1 MALFRGS
8 SIGQQLIGLVLISLI
23 ATGVVTAMMSGW
35 IDARRQTALETERL
49 LQTARVIGSLAA
61 DPVRRGESAG
71 VFLAVR
77 SISQMPNIVYARI
90 ESAEGEVLAE
100 TGAGVRLNSDPYL
113 AGDASAPLWS
123 VFNSGTLMVSA
134 PVMSEGE
141 TVGKITLLSETPG
154 LKARIFS
161 AVLTSLAG
169 VGVALM
175 LGLFIALRMAR
186 RISRPITELA
196 AFTIA
201 VRESGDYALK
211 TDFVADGEVGGLVA
225 SFQLMMSGIK
235 ARDERIAAQVAGLEE
250 QVSER
255 TAELSVAK
263 IAAEEATSAKSEF
276 LAMMSHEIRTPM
288 NGILALSELL
298 ASANLPPRQRRYANV
313 IAKSGKSLLGII
325 NDILDF
331 SKVEAG
337 KLELEAVEVDLAEIA
352 EDVGS
357 LFAERAKEKGLDLA
371 VFVDPRIP
379 PVKADP
385 TRLRQVLSNLAN
397 NAIKFTE
404 TGGVLIAIEPGRAG
418 PGSVLFSVTD
428 TGCGI
433 PEDKL
438 PTLFEAFSQVDSSTT
453 RKHGGTGLG
462 LTICDRL
469 VRAMNGEWRLSSVIG
484 EGSTFAFE
492 AALSPAGEPV
502 SFSAGSSERAVSIE
516 GVGRMTGRAL
526 TGYLQAFGISVSS
539 SQSGLAAT
547 FRGAGQRAGRA
558 ADLPAAPI
566 PTVLVGTPDSDEG
579 GDEDTGAC
587 VLQRPVRRFDVMT
600 LAAQIHAGAPLALRE
615 AAAAAFLGV
624 QFPGARVL
632 VVDDAELNRE
642 VACEALQQLGVI
654 ASVAQNGAEAVERLR
669 AEAFD
674 LVFMDGS
681 MPVMDGF
688 EAAAIIR
695 QEEAG
700 RGQRRTPILAL
711 TAHVVGS
718 ASDAWRGAG
727 MDGVIYKPFTIS
739 DIAKALDTYCGHLAS
754 QPPEPA
760 VPASSPHEGADKALF
775 DPAVRAELAAM
786 SLNGRPDF
794 VARVEA
800 LYAANA
806 PARLQ
811 DLRTALSAGDLEA
824 CAQAAHALKSMS
836 LSLGA
841 SAVARAAA
849 SAEMAARS
857 GETRGI
863 DPAMISEILDRTLA
877 AAAGER
883 AAPEAAGACKDIG
896 ADLAQAI
903 AAGHLSLRYQP
914 IMDRNGEFAGKAE
927 ALVSWNCPER
937 GLRPPDEF
945 IPALEANG
953 VISKLTDFVLE
964 RAMREAL
971 ARDDLHISV
980 NASAGEFQQ
989 RDFPDR
995 IAEAARLTAF
1005 PLERLEI
1012 EITET
1017 AILNEELAEKTLER
1031 LQALGVRVAL
1041 DDFGAGYTSL
1051 HALRRLRFSTLKI
1064 DRSFVTH
1071 CAQDTASAA
1080 IILAVIG
1087 VGRALGMKLIA
1098 EGVETEAQA
1107 KIVRIAGVHFIQGY
1121 LYGAPGK
1128 FTDLPG
1134 AGIKADAL
1142 PVPVGR
1148 TTLPAN

>member
-113 AGDASAPLWS
+113 AGDASASLWS

-211 TDFVADGEVGGLVA
+211 ADIVADGEVGGLVA
-225 SFQLMMSGIK
+225 SFQSMMSGIR

-255 TAELSVAK
+255 TAELSIAK

-352 EDVGS
+352 EDVAS

-438 PTLFEAFSQVDSSTT
+438 PSLFEAFSQVDSSTT

-469 VRAMNGEWRLSSVIG
+469 VRAMSGEWRLSSVIG

-492 AALSPAGEPV
+492 AALSPAGEPA
-502 SFSAGSSERAVSIE
+502 SFDAGSSERAVSME
-516 GVGRMTGRAL
+516 GVGRMTERAL
-526 TGYLQAFGISVSS
+526 TAYLQAFGISVSN

-547 FRGAGQRAGRA
+547 FLGAGRGAG
-558 ADLPAAPI
+558 LPTTSI
-566 PTVLVGTPDSDEG
+566 PTVLIGTTDS
-579 GDEDTGAC
+579 DEDTGAC
-587 VLQRPVRRFDVMT
+587 VLQRPVRRCDVMT

-615 AAAAAFLGV
+615 TAAAAFLAV

-654 ASVAQNGAEAVERLR
+654 AAVAQNGAEAVERLR
-669 AEAFD
+669 TEAFD

-700 RGQRRTPILAL
+700 RGQGRTPILAL

-754 QPPEPA
+754 QPLEPA
-760 VPASSPHEGADKALF
+760 GPAASLHDGADKALF
-775 DPAVRAELAAM
+775 DPAIRAELAAM

-811 DLRTALSAGDLEA
+811 DLRTALSVGDLEA

-841 SAVARAAA
+841 SAVARAAS

-877 AAAGER
+877 AAAGDR
-883 AAPEAAGACKDIG
+883 AAPDAASASDNVG
-896 ADLAQAI
+896 ADLAQAL

-927 ALVSWNCPER
+927 ALVSWNCPQR
-937 GLRPPDEF
+937 GLRPPDAF

-971 ARDDLHISV
+971 ARDDLRISV
-980 NASAGEFQQ
+980 NASASEFQQ

-995 IAEAARLTAF
+995 IAEVARLTAF

-1031 LQALGVRVAL
+1031 LQALGVQVAL

-1064 DRSFVTH
+1064 DRSFVMH
-1071 CAQDTASAA
+1071 CAQDSASAA

-1087 VGRALGMKLIA
+1087 VGRALGMKLVA

-1107 KIVRIAGVHFIQGY
+1107 KILRIAGVHFIQGY
-1121 LYGAPGK
+1121 LYGRPGK
-1128 FTDLPG
+1128 FADLPG
-1134 AGIKADAL
+1134 AGIKADA
-1142 PVPVGR
+1142 PPIPVGR
-1148 TTLPAN
+1148 TALPLT

>member
-1 MALFRGS
+1 MALVRGS
-8 SIGQQLIGLVLISLI
+8 SIGQKLFGLVLISLI
-23 ATGVVTAMMSGW
+23 ATGVVTATISGW

-61 DPVRRGESAG
+61 DPVRRGESDGA
-71 VFLAVR
+71 FLAVR

-90 ESAEGEVLAE
+90 ESAEGELLAE
-100 TGAGVRLNSDPYL
+100 TGAGVRLNSDTYL
-113 AGDASAPLWS
+113 AGAASAPLWS

-141 TVGKITLLSETPG
+141 TVGEITLLSETPG

-196 AFTIA
+196 AFTVA
-201 VRESGDYALK
+201 VGESGDYALK
-211 TDFVADGEVGGLVA
+211 ADIVADGEVGGLVA
-225 SFQLMMSGIK
+225 SFQSMMSGIR

-255 TAELSVAK
+255 TAELSIAK

-352 EDVGS
+352 EDVAS
-357 LFAERAKEKGLDLA
+357 LFAERATQKGLDLA

-438 PTLFEAFSQVDSSTT
+438 PSLFEAFSQVDSSTT

-484 EGSTFAFE
+484 EGSVFAFE

-502 SFSAGSSERAVSIE
+502 SFNAGSSERGVSIE
-516 GVGRMTGRAL
+516 GVGCMTERAL
-526 TGYLQAFGISVSS
+526 TGYLQAFGISVSN
-539 SQSGLAAT
+539 SQSGLAAI
-547 FRGAGQRAGRA
+547 FRGAGRSAGRS
-558 ADLPAAPI
+558 ADSPTTSI
-566 PTVLVGTPDSDEG
+566 PTVLIGTTDS
-579 GDEDTGAC
+579 DEDTGAC
-587 VLQRPVRRFDVMT
+587 VLQWPVRRCDVMT
-600 LAAQIHAGAPLALRE
+600 LAAQIQAGAPLALRE
-615 AAAAAFLGV
+615 TAAAAFLAV

-654 ASVAQNGAEAVERLR
+654 AAVAQNGAEAVERLR
-669 AEAFD
+669 TEAFD

-700 RGQRRTPILAL
+700 RGQSRTPILAL

-754 QPPEPA
+754 QPLEPA
-760 VPASSPHEGADKALF
+760 GPASSPHDGADKALF
-775 DPAVRAELAAM
+775 DPAIRAELAAM

-811 DLRTALSAGDLEA
+811 DLRTALSVGDLEA

-841 SAVARAAA
+841 SAVARAAS

-883 AAPEAAGACKDIG
+883 AAPEAAGAFKDIG
-896 ADLAQAI
+896 ADLAQAL

-971 ARDDLHISV
+971 ERDDLRISV
-980 NASAGEFQQ
+980 NASASEFQQ

-995 IAEAARLTAF
+995 IAEVARLTAF

-1017 AILNEELAEKTLER
+1017 AILNEALAEKTLER

-1064 DRSFVTH
+1064 DRSFVMH
-1071 CAQDTASAA
+1071 CAQDSASAA

-1087 VGRALGMKLIA
+1087 VGRALGMKLVA

-1107 KIVRIAGVHFIQGY
+1107 KILRIAGVHFIQGY
-1121 LYGAPGK
+1121 LYGRPGK

-1134 AGIKADAL
+1134 AGIKANA
-1142 PVPVGR
+1142 PPSPVGR
-1148 TTLPAN
+1148 TALPLT